1 MEVEYLKEYEEDV
14 FSSTSTHSD
23 SNNCNMLIPQN
34 KKTVI
39 DNDSKLSN
47 EKENELRS
55 NNVDVKQ
62 PPSKVGKL
70 LQNIKTSL
78 NTKSCEQ
85 DKTQIEKKRTTT
97 VKKEL
102 QNTVEVST
110 KLNNIYE
117 KTYELKKKYYEAR
130 LEYLKRS
137 VEANEKIANNTE
149 RCNMS

>member
-1 MEVEYLKEYEEDV
+1 MEAEYLTEYEDI
-14 FSSTSTHSD
+14 FSNTSTHSD
-23 SNNCNMLIPQN
+23 SNSCNMLVPQN
-34 KKTVI
+34 RKAVI
-39 DNDSKLSN
+39 DNDSELSN
-47 EKENELRS
+47 EKENGTRS

-70 LQNIKTSL
+70 LQNIRSSL

-85 DKTQIEKKRTTT
+85 DKIQIEKKKTT

-110 KLNNIYE
+110 KLNDIYK
-117 KTYELKKKYYEAR
+117 KTYKLKKQYYEAR